1 MAKQFFTVKR
11 TAQRL
16 DVGEPTIRRWILE
29 GKLAAVRVGTR
40 AIRVQADSVAQ
51 LLSPRTLT
59 K

>member
-1 MAKQFFTVKR
+1 MTQQFFTVER
-11 TAQRL
+11 TALRL
-16 DVGEPTIRRWILE
+16 DVGEPTIRRWIAE

-51 LLSPRTLT
+51 LLSPRAVT

>member
-1 MAKQFFTVKR
+1 MTKQFFTVKR

-16 DVGEPTIRRWILE
+16 DIAEPTVRRWIAE

>member
-1 MAKQFFTVKR
+1 MTQQFFTVKR

-16 DVGEPTIRRWILE
+16 DVGEPTIRRWIAE
-29 GKLAAVRVGTR
+29 GKLTAVRVGTR
-40 AIRVQADSVAQ
+40 AIRVQAESVAQ